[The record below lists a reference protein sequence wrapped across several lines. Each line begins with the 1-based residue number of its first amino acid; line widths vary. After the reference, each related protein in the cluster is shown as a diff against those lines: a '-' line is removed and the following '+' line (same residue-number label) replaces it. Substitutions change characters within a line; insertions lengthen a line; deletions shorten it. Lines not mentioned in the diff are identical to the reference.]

1 MSQVRPKWA
10 TAARWYAAI
19 LLFVAPLKF
28 GGVIG
33 LGDEAFFPIGGWQ
46 WVFFAWPP
54 FLVSFLAG
62 LGYVLAA
69 VAYPPPPDG
78 RGRWPVLAWSALA
91 GTALLGLLR
100 TTEWDYALAFI
111 PHLASAAVFA
121 AAMQRLLAHDPAA
134 RRLLLGALAAGTLW
148 CCVSG
153 VKQHFGGLQ
162 ETQLLAEQQ
171 AAANGQVLD
180 SGFRDKLRQT
190 RVYGPFQ
197 IANLY
202 AAHLVLVAPLML
214 LVLWRLGDRFEP
226 TRISRPLLTGLG
238 ALAFLGALYWSGS
251 RGAVLGLAGG
261 LALAALALP
270 ALRRWRIPIVLA
282 CLVLG
287 VGLMFAVGSGRNLL
301 SASARLQYYRSA
313 WTMFRAHPLSGV
325 GLGEFFP
332 YHLKLKP
339 LGAEPTRMP
348 HNFPLG
354 LLAQAGILGG
364 LGALA
369 CLLLPLWLAFAREGD
384 GEVSWHDRA
393 ERLAVIVG
401 LGAWSIH
408 SLVDLNIQVPATVLT
423 AACLPLLGLGETAR
437 ATESASGVWGP
448 RLGRIGQLVLLALA
462 LLGVWRL
469 PGEHAFQEFTDA
481 IQAKKPADHVWK
493 RGRAA
498 SRLLP
503 TNSNPDRILA
513 WFAQTTGNAPGAI
526 AAYEQAIHR
535 SPHRAALWANL
546 ARLRLQQNDLA
557 GAAAAIAVAVEWN
570 PGHPRYQAQLALVR
584 GLRVT
589 TEPPQQLAPLVVAAL
604 AATYDLD
611 EKAEG
616 PPAMNIQIGWPRD
629 LPLPAI
635 PLQQLADWLS
645 PHAGTVTPDGLP
657 IRFRVAAQWT
667 NGQ

>member
-10 TAARWYAAI
+10 TAARWYAVV

-33 LGDEAFFPIGGWQ
+33 LGDDAFFPIGGWQ

-54 FLVSFLAG
+54 FLVSFLAS
-62 LGYVLAA
+62 LGYVLTV
-69 VAYPPPPDG
+69 VAYPAPPDG
-78 RGRWPVLAWSALA
+78 RGRWPVLAWSVLA
-91 GTALLGLLR
+91 GTAVLGLVR
-100 TTEWDYALAFI
+100 TTEWDYALAFV

-121 AAMQRLLAHDPAA
+121 AAVRRLLAHDPAV
-134 RRLLLGALAAGTLW
+134 RRLLLGALATGTLW
-148 CCVSG
+148 CCTSG
-153 VKQHFGGLQ
+153 LYQHFIGLRD
-162 ETQLLAEQQ
+162 TAIMAEQQ
-171 AAANGQVLD
+171 AAAQGRTLD
-180 SGFRDKLRQT
+180 SEFRDKLQQT

-214 LVLWRLGDRFEP
+214 LVLWRVGGRFEP
-226 TRISRPLLTGLG
+226 TRVSRPLLTGLG

-261 LALAALALP
+261 LALGALALP
-270 ALRRWRIPIVLA
+270 ALRRWRIPIVLG

-287 VGLMFAVGSGRNLL
+287 LGLMFAVGSGRNLL

-313 WTMFRAHPLSGV
+313 WTMFQEHPLSGV

-354 LLAQAGILGG
+354 LLAQAGILAG

-369 CLLLPLWLAFAREGD
+369 CLLVPVWLAFAREGD
-384 GEVSWHDRA
+384 GEQSWHDRA

-401 LGAWSIH
+401 VGAWSIH

-423 AACLPLLGLGETAR
+423 AACLPLLALRETGPAAAP
-437 ATESASGVWGP
+437 ATGSWGP
-448 RLGRIGQLVLLALA
+448 RLGRIGQLILVAIA
-462 LLGVWRL
+462 LLGIWRW
-469 PGEHAFQEFTDA
+469 PGERAFQEFTDA
-481 IQAKKPADHVWK
+481 IEAKKPADQVWK
-493 RGRAA
+493 RGQAA

-513 WFAQTTGNAPGAI
+513 WFAQTTGNGPGAI
-526 AAYEQAIHR
+526 AAYEQAVHR
-535 SPHRAALWANL
+535 SPHRAALWASL
-546 ARLRLQQNDLA
+546 ARVRLQQNDLA

-570 PGHPRYQAQLALVR
+570 PGFPRYQAHLALIR
-584 GLRVT
+584 GLRT
-589 TEPPQQLAPLVVAAL
+589 ATAPPRQLAPLLVTAL

-611 EKAEG
+611 QEATD
-616 PPAMNIQIGWPRD
+616 PPAMSIRIGWPKD
-629 LPLPAI
+629 MSPPAI

-645 PHAGTVTPDGLP
+645 PHAGTLPPDGLP
-657 IRFRVAAQWT
+657 VRFHVAAQWT